1 MNGID
6 IDRVHNPGRARRSYK
21 PRADS
26 LRQQLRLWFEA
37 NPGELLTFDDIAAKF
52 DVSRAAAVA
61 AVETLRAEGLVYSA
75 VMVGLDPDRG
85 GER

>member
-1 MNGID
+1 MNGVD
-6 IDRVHNPGRARRSYK
+6 IDRAQGQGPGRGNHK
-21 PRADS
+21 PRVGS

-85 GER
+85 R